1 MNEIKITLTV
11 PGLPEAINNLA
22 DAIRGNSAAA
32 PVASAPV
39 VQQPEVK
46 ATQPVAAPVAHVN
59 TAPTQTAVVPE
70 SGVLPGAVPATP
82 TVAANAPM
90 TAAVPTAPAPSAQSP
105 SNAAAVNYTIEQLS
119 VAGAALCE
127 QGKMPQLI
135 ALLGKYGVQAVT
147 QLNPAPETLN
157 AFAADLKALGANL

>member
-22 DAIRGNSAAA
+22 EAIRGNSTAA

-39 VQQPEVK
+39 QQPTAQ
-46 ATQPVAAPVAHVN
+46 ATQPVAAPVVNPTPAAAPVQTPVANTAPVN
-59 TAPTQTAVVPE
+59 TAPVVN
-70 SGVLPGAVPATP
+70 
-82 TVAANAPM
+82 VAPS
-90 TAAVPTAPAPSAQSP
+90 VPSAQSP
-105 SNAAAVNYTIEQLS
+105 SNAVAVNYTIEQLS

-157 AFAADLKALGANL
+157 AFAAELKALGANL

>member
-22 DAIRGNSAAA
+22 EAIRGNSTAA
-32 PVASAPV
+32 PVASAP

-46 ATQPVAAPVAHVN
+46 ATQPVAAPVVNPTTPAAAPVQTPVAN
-59 TAPTQTAVVPE
+59 TAPVNAAPVVNAAP
-70 SGVLPGAVPATP
+70 SVPS
-82 TVAANAPM
+82 
-90 TAAVPTAPAPSAQSP
+90 APAP

-157 AFAADLKALGANL
+157 AFAAELKALGANL

>member
-22 DAIRGNSAAA
+22 EAIRGNSTAA

-39 VQQPEVK
+39 VQQPTAQ
-46 ATQPVAAPVAHVN
+46 ATQPVVAHVN

-90 TAAVPTAPAPSAQSP
+90 TAAAPTATVPSAPAP

-157 AFAADLKALGANL
+157 AFAAELKALGANL

>member
-22 DAIRGNSAAA
+22 EAIRGNSAAA

-39 VQQPEVK
+39 VQQPTVQ
-46 ATQPVAAPVAHVN
+46 ATQPEAAPVVNPTTPAAAPVQTPVANTAPVN
-59 TAPTQTAVVPE
+59 TAPVV
-70 SGVLPGAVPATP
+70 
-82 TVAANAPM
+82 NA
-90 TAAVPTAPAPSAQSP
+90 APSAPSAPAP

-157 AFAADLKALGANL
+157 AFAAEM

>member
-22 DAIRGNSAAA
+22 EALRGNSAAA

-39 VQQPEVK
+39 VQQPTAQ
-46 ATQPVAAPVAHVN
+46 ATQPEAAPVVNPTTPAAAPVQMPVANTAPVN
-59 TAPTQTAVVPE
+59 TAPVVNAAP
-70 SGVLPGAVPATP
+70 SVPF
-82 TVAANAPM
+82 
-90 TAAVPTAPAPSAQSP
+90 APAP

-157 AFAADLKALGANL
+157 AFAAELKALGANL

>member
-22 DAIRGNSAAA
+22 EAIRGNSTAA

-39 VQQPEVK
+39 VQQPTAQ
-46 ATQPVAAPVAHVN
+46 ATQPVAAPVVNPTPAAAPVQTPVAN
-59 TAPTQTAVVPE
+59 TAPSVP
-70 SGVLPGAVPATP
+70 S
-82 TVAANAPM
+82 
-90 TAAVPTAPAPSAQSP
+90 APAPS
-105 SNAAAVNYTIEQLS
+105 NAATVNYTIEQLS

-157 AFAADLKALGANL
+157 AFAAELKALGANL

>member
-22 DAIRGNSAAA
+22 DAIRGNSTAAA

-39 VQQPEVK
+39 VQQPTAQ
-46 ATQPVAAPVAHVN
+46 ATQPEAAPVVN
-59 TAPTQTAVVPE
+59 PTPAV
-70 SGVLPGAVPATP
+70 ATPAT
-82 TVAANAPM
+82 NG
-90 TAAVPTAPAPSAQSP
+90 VPTANTQPVNPANVPPATVAQSSPVSHSSP
-105 SNAAAVNYTIEQLS
+105 SEAAVVNYTIEQLS

-157 AFAADLKALGANL
+157 AFAAEMKALGANL

>member
-22 DAIRGNSAAA
+22 DAIRGNSTAAA

-39 VQQPEVK
+39 VQQPTAQ
-46 ATQPVAAPVAHVN
+46 ATQPEAAPVVNPTTPAAAPVQTPVANTAPVN
-59 TAPTQTAVVPE
+59 TAPVVNAAP
-70 SGVLPGAVPATP
+70 SVPS
-82 TVAANAPM
+82 
-90 TAAVPTAPAPSAQSP
+90 APAP

-157 AFAADLKALGANL
+157 AFAAELKALGANL

>member
-22 DAIRGNSAAA
+22 EALRGNSSAA

-39 VQQPEVK
+39 VQQPTAQ
-46 ATQPVAAPVAHVN
+46 ATQPEAAPVVNPTTPAAAPVQMPVANTAPVN
-59 TAPTQTAVVPE
+59 TAPVVNAAP
-70 SGVLPGAVPATP
+70 SVPS
-82 TVAANAPM
+82 
-90 TAAVPTAPAPSAQSP
+90 APAP

-157 AFAADLKALGANL
+157 AFAAELKALGANL

>member
-22 DAIRGNSAAA
+22 EAIRGNSAAA

-39 VQQPEVK
+39 VQQPTAQ
-46 ATQPVAAPVAHVN
+46 ATQPVAAPVVNPTPAAAPVQTPVANTAPVN
-59 TAPTQTAVVPE
+59 TAPVVNAAP
-70 SGVLPGAVPATP
+70 SVPS
-82 TVAANAPM
+82 
-90 TAAVPTAPAPSAQSP
+90 APAP

-157 AFAADLKALGANL
+157 AFAAELKALGANL